1 MPAPPSASGTGVRW
15 YRSRPASPWR
25 PVGLNALL
33 LFLIPLAV
41 AIFAGESV
49 AGEAGWGSLRYL
61 LARPVSRR
69 RVLTS
74 KAVVAGLFSL
84 VAVAVVVAAGV
95 LSGLVA
101 FGWHPLPVLDL
112 QHNTPFSTG
121 LSTMTPVDGPG
132 PTGLPRW

>member
-1 MPAPPSASGTGVRW
+1 MGL
-15 YRSRPASPWR
+15 
-25 PVGLNALL
+25 VGLNALL

-49 AGEAGWGSLRYL
+49 AGEAGWGSLRYI
-61 LARPVSRR
+61 LARPVSRQ

-74 KAVVAGLFSL
+74 KAVVAGLFSV

-101 FGWHPLPVLDL
+101 FGWHPLSVLDL
-112 QHNTPFSTG
+112 QRS
-121 LSTMTPVDGPG
+121 TPVLDRAVHHGPRSGPRTIGWPRWSWWPG
-132 PTGLPRW
+132 PWSAPLPSPSSARP